1 VRFVCLCGSSHLLVE
16 FLLGWSFCVLIHLMF
31 CSLEFLQTQDVQALP
46 RVQKLHDSL
55 PSQKS
60 AVEVCLLRL
69 FTSPVIQSKYCNDV
83 FRKED
88 TRKMRKESVLL
99 QLNRP
104 NWYQAKN
111 NDIVAP

>member
-1 VRFVCLCGSSHLLVE
+1 VRFVCLCGSSRLLVE

-31 CSLEFLQTQDVQALP
+31 CSLEYLQTQDVQALP
-46 RVQKLHDSL
+46 RVLKLPDSL

-69 FTSPVIQSKYCNDV
+69 FTLPVLQSKCCSDV
-83 FRKED
+83 FRKEN
-88 TRKMRKESVLL
+88 TRKIRKESVLL

-104 NWYQAKN
+104 NWYR
-111 NDIVAP
+111 IT